1 MSKVHLY
8 SAYCSTNDP
17 PFRFEISEVKIKR
30 ICEDMIETEYPY
42 FISNSYSTRY
52 FGGATRHKLDVEYHL
67 NFGCVY
73 YSTDKEKCM
82 KWLENKYKQTRD
94 KIINLYNAISESQ
107 IIDKG
112 VEIL

>member
-30 ICEDMIETEYPY
+30 IYEDMIETEYPY
-42 FISNSYSTRY
+42 FVSNSYSTRY
-52 FGGATRHKLDVEYHL
+52 FGGVTGNKLDIEYHL
-67 NFGCVY
+67 NFGYVY

-82 KWLENKYKQTRD
+82 KWLENKYKQARD

-107 IIDKG
+107 IVDKG
-112 VEIL
+112 VETL